1 MYIGLIILF
10 SINTARHYLW
20 VFNHYVKRHTFMLD
34 QSWVWKWLQYPWSL
48 CEWGHWPPTT
58 GAHLMLGRGRD
69 GGRLAQAYTG
79 SCLGREQVGVK
90 RCHYHNR
97 IHWPSVVPA
106 WQSDFTSCRR
116 ELSGTVCVLK
126 TKLIVLIA
134 LSCAMAGLGWC
145 WCLCPVLLRLIVS
158 NVR

>member
-1 MYIGLIILF
+1 MRDMFDDIDRLIILSYLIDTIISIEDVHRTFISLF

-116 ELSGTVCVLK
+116 ELSGTVAVF
-126 TKLIVLIA
+126 
-134 LSCAMAGLGWC
+134 
-145 WCLCPVLLRLIVS
+145 
-158 NVR
+158 